1 MMQHIMWMLIVL
13 FQAIAVAIAVSASI
27 WMHVL
32 RELNISV
39 SIPLSFENN
48 CTERAYPLYRTVVRL
63 K

>member
-13 FQAIAVAIAVSASI
+13 FQAVAIAVSASI

-48 CTERAYPLYRTVVRL
+48 STERAYPLYRTVVRL

>member
-13 FQAIAVAIAVSASI
+13 FQAVAIAVSASI

-48 CTERAYPLYRTVVRL
+48 STESAYPLYRTVVRL